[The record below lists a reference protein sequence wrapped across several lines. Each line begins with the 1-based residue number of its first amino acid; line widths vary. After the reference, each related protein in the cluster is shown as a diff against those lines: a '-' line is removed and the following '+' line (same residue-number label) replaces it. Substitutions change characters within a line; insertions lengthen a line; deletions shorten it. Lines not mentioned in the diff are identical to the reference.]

1 MGGDAPIQVDV
12 VTLIM
17 MITTAYVARN
27 MWEREREREFEKAH
41 LSVFTGSIKPFYEV
55 T

>member
-27 MWEREREREFEKAH
+27 MWEREREFEKAH